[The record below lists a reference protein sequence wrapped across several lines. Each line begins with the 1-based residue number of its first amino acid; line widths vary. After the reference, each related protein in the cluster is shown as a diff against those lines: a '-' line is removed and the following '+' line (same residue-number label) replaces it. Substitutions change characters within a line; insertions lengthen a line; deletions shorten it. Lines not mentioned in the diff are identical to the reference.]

1 MRIAG
6 IIVNYR
12 TPELTLDV
20 TRSLRKEMKSLAP
33 FRIYLVDNA
42 SGDNS
47 VPLFKQAATHDA
59 WGDEVELVE
68 APRNGG
74 FGYGIN
80 QAARRGLMLEQ
91 PPDYFYVLNSDAFVD
106 PGSLLRL
113 VAFMDNHPDAGL
125 AGSHIHGPDGKT
137 QVAAFRFPSILSEF
151 ESSANFAPVTQVLRK
166 HVVSLPLPDRDCE
179 VDWISGTSMLIRRET
194 FDRAG
199 FFDEGFFLYF
209 EEIDFCLTAR
219 KAGFK
224 VYFVADAPIT
234 HIGAVSTGMID
245 ETRRMPAYWFD
256 SRYRYFRKHHGA
268 LYASA
273 CDLTRAAGML
283 VWYAKEKML
292 RRPGKVRPRLLRDLV
307 SAGWKNLRQSG
318 LGDSTR

>member
-6 IIVNYR
+6 IIVNYK

-20 TRSLRKEMKSLAP
+20 VASLRKAMRPLAP
-33 FRIYLVDNA
+33 CRIYLVDNA

-47 VPLFKQAATHDA
+47 IPLFKQAAERDNWA
-59 WGDEVELVE
+59 GEVELVE

-80 QAARRGLMLEQ
+80 QAVRRGLALDD
-91 PPDYFYVLNSDAFVD
+91 PPRYFYVLNSDAFVD
-106 PGSLLRL
+106 DGSLERL
-113 VAFMDNHPDAGL
+113 VAFMDAHPDAGL
-125 AGSHIHGPDGKT
+125 AGSHIHGTDGKT
-137 QVAAFRFPSILSEF
+137 QVAAFRFPSILSEL
-151 ESSANFAPVTQVLRK
+151 ESSANLGLITRVLGN
-166 HVVSLPLPDRDCE
+166 HVVSLPVPETDRE

-194 FDRAG
+194 FEKAG
-199 FFDEGFFLYF
+199 FFDEGYFLYF

-224 VYFVADAPIT
+224 SYFVSGAPIT

-245 ETRRMPAYWFD
+245 ETRRMPSYWFD

-268 LYASA
+268 LYATA
-273 CDLTRAAGML
+273 CDLTRAAGLL
-283 VWYAKEKML
+283 VWYAKERAL
-292 RRPGKVRPRLLRDLV
+292 RRPGKMRPRLLRDLLAA
-307 SAGWKNLRQSG
+307 SWKNLRRSS
-318 LGDSTR
+318 LGA